1 MLWHVLI
8 SLAGDSHFSCALTL
22 SPHSKWS
29 IHSSYS
35 DNHIMRE
42 LSRGGGEIWL
52 NNDDAASAGIA
63 DNDWLEC
70 FNANGVFMGR
80 AVVSHRIP
88 HGKTYIHHAQERT
101 VNVPLSPLSGTRGG
115 THNSLTRPLVKP
127 TQMIG
132 GYGQLSYFFNYYGPT
147 GCQRDE
153 FVVVRKVQGDV
164 RF

>member
-1 MLWHVLI
+1 MLN
-8 SLAGDSHFSCALTL
+8 FL

-70 FNANGVFMGR
+70 FNANGVFR
-80 AVVSHRIP
+80 AARW
-88 HGKTYIHHAQERT
+88 
-101 VNVPLSPLSGTRGG
+101 
-115 THNSLTRPLVKP
+115 
-127 TQMIG
+127 
-132 GYGQLSYFFNYYGPT
+132 
-147 GCQRDE
+147 
-153 FVVVRKVQGDV
+153 
-164 RF
+164 